1 MIEFGN
7 SIIVANRQNV
17 VLGIATT
24 VWAACAI
31 NGVLGTKR
39 LLSGHNWLFPPIA
52 IDFDLEVALQPYH
65 VIRIISQP

>member
-7 SIIVANRQNV
+7 SIIVANKQNV
-17 VLGIATT
+17 ALRIATT

-39 LLSGHNWLFPPIA
+39 LLSAAPLAFPA
-52 IDFDLEVALQPYH
+52 NSHRV
-65 VIRIISQP
+65 